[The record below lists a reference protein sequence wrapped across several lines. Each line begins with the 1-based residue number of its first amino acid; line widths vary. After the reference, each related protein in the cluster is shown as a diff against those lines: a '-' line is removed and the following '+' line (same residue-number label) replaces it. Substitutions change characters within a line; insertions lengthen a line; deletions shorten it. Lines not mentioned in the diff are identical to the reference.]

1 MTQLPNH
8 PDSRREY
15 EHLQRTRDEIDRA
28 TREARALL
36 NLADDDEAA
45 ATIDISAADME
56 VQAQMALIRLDH
68 LRKLG
73 LAAGQAYFAHL
84 DFLPDGERPETWY
97 LGRWG
102 VLGVNADPVVVDWR
116 SPVANLYYSG
126 QLGRVDYEAPDG
138 RVAGELTLKRML
150 TVRDRDLI
158 SLFDSGLVSQEAYLQ
173 EVLGSVSSDRL
184 KEIVTTIQAEQNRVI
199 RQPLN
204 TDLMVQGIAGSGKTT
219 VALHRIAY
227 LLYAHQNILHPE
239 NMMILAPNPLFLS
252 YISQLLPDLGVERVR
267 QTTFAEWCVKA
278 AGKAFPKFRI
288 SDRLEDNLTID
299 GGERERRAV
308 PVRRKGSLE
317 MLNALDLYL
326 EALPERVLPA
336 EGLKMGPFEV
346 IGRKELEDMFLVQY
360 SHYPVH
366 RRTEE
371 LKKPVKRRVVAL
383 CEKLREHYETMTQ
396 DRLNILLNT
405 LPDGPERRGS
415 ATRLFAA
422 RDKRFDEIEQ
432 KKTEFLKQWPRLFV
446 IPDPVELYLRFLEQ
460 WDPET
465 YEATAAYAGGKTIR
479 AEDLAPVL
487 LICAALYGLKT
498 ETFKHIVVDE
508 CQDLSPFR
516 LAVLKRYH
524 PTATFTLVG
533 DLHQGIHA
541 DEGIRTWESW
551 IGPVFGGQGILCE
564 MKVSYRSTME
574 IMELAGKTAAKYPI
588 TGVSEGEPVLRHGEE
603 PRIITVK
610 TENERIGE
618 IVQQVN
624 GYLQD
629 GYHSIALIEKTRKQ
643 ADALYRKLK
652 DRLPVRL
659 MKEDDSEYQGG
670 VLILPASMVK
680 GMEFDCVVLCDA
692 SAANFPDDEFHD
704 RVLYVLL
711 TRPLH
716 RLTVL
721 SRGPLTELLQ

>member
-8 PDSRREY
+8 PDGRREY
-15 EHLQRTRDEIDRA
+15 EHLQRTRDEIDRV
-28 TREARALL
+28 TRETRALL
-36 NLADDDEAA
+36 HLADGEDASVKV
-45 ATIDISAADME
+45 DISSVDTE
-56 VQAQMALIRLDH
+56 VDQQIALIRLDH
-68 LRKLG
+68 LHKLE

-84 DFLPDGERPETWY
+84 DFLPDGEKPETWY

-102 VLGVNADPVVVDWR
+102 VLGTNADPVVVDWR

-138 RVAGELTLKRML
+138 HVAGELTLKRML
-150 TVRDRDLI
+150 TVRDRELI

-173 EVLGSVSSDRL
+173 DVLGSVSSDRL

-199 RQPLN
+199 RQTLN
-204 TDLMVQGIAGSGKTT
+204 TNLMVQGIAGSGKTT

-227 LLYAHQNILHPE
+227 LLYARQDVLHPE

-252 YISQLLPDLGVERVR
+252 YISQLLPNLGVERVR
-267 QTTFAEWCVKA
+267 QTTFADWCVKT
-278 AGKAFPKFRI
+278 AGKVFPKYRV
-288 SDRLEDNLTID
+288 SDRLEENLTID
-299 GGERERRAV
+299 SGERERRAV

-317 MLNALDLYL
+317 MLNALDAYL
-326 EALPERVLPA
+326 EALPERVLP
-336 EGLKMGPFEV
+336 EDGLMMGPFEV
-346 IGRKELEDMFLVQY
+346 IGRKELENMFLVQY

-366 RRTEE
+366 RRAEE
-371 LKKPVKRRVVAL
+371 LKKPVKRRVTAL
-383 CEKLREHYETMTQ
+383 CDKLRERYEAMTQ

-405 LPDGPERRGS
+405 MPDGPERRGS

-422 RDKRFDEIEQ
+422 RDRRFEEIEQ

-460 WDPET
+460 WDRET
-465 YEATAAYAGGKTIR
+465 YEATAGYAGGKVIR

-487 LICAALYGLKT
+487 LICAAAYGIKA
-498 ETFKHIVVDE
+498 EPIKHIVVDE

-551 IGPVFGGQGILCE
+551 TEPVFGGQGTLCE

-574 IMELAGKTAAKYPI
+574 IMELAGKTAARYPI
-588 TGVSEGEPVLRHGEE
+588 SGVSEGEPVLRHGEK
-603 PRIITVK
+603 PRMITVN

-618 IVQQVN
+618 IEKQVN
-624 GYLQD
+624 GYLAD

-643 ADALYRKLK
+643 ADALYKKLK
-652 DRLPVRL
+652 DRLPVCL
-659 MKEDDSEYQGG
+659 MKEGDSEYHGG

-721 SRGPLTELLQ
+721 SRGPVTELLE